1 MTVEARLL
9 ELWYGPAWRT
19 AALGPLEAIYRV
31 ATGLRR
37 RAYGTGLVVSED
49 VGAPVAVVGNLSVG
63 GTGKTPIASWLAGE
77 LREAGLTTAVVL
89 RGYGGRHAGAPL
101 RVTSDT
107 DPRLVGDEAVLHA
120 RRGASLVFVA
130 RDRVAAARAAVA
142 AGAQFVVSDDGLQ
155 HLRLR
160 RRFEIAVVD
169 GARGLGN
176 GHLLPAGPLRESPC
190 RLAEVDA
197 VVVTERGETPA
208 VAIGRYGSHA
218 IRVRLRPGAAVNLID
233 GRRRDL
239 AQFRGEPL
247 LAVAGIG
254 HPEAYF
260 SALRAQGLDITA
272 RALPDHAVLDA
283 ASLGAAGDATVLM
296 TEKDAVKCRRFARPH
311 WWFVDLE
318 VAFEPPSAAAGLVAR
333 VLEAARVTG

>member
-19 AALGPLEAIYRV
+19 LALWPLEALYRL

-37 RAYGTGLVVSED
+37 RAYRSGLLASED
-49 VGAPVAVVGNLSVG
+49 AGAPVAVVGNLSVG
-63 GTGKTPIASWLAGE
+63 GTGKTPLASWLAGE
-77 LREAGLTTAVVL
+77 LLARGLATAVVL
-89 RGYGGRHAGAPL
+89 RGYGGRHSGAPM
-101 RVTSDT
+101 RVTADT
-107 DPRLVGDEAVLHA
+107 DPGLAGDEAVLHA
-120 RRGASLVFVA
+120 RRGTPLVFVA

-160 RRFEIAVVD
+160 RQFEIAVVD

-176 GHLLPAGPLRESPC
+176 GHMLPAGPLREAPR

-197 VVVTERGETPA
+197 VVVTERGERSA
-208 VAIGRYGSHA
+208 VGLGCYGSHA
-218 IRVRLRPGAAVNLID
+218 IRVRLRAGAAVNLVD
-233 GRRRDL
+233 GRRRTL
-239 AQFRGEPL
+239 AEFRGARL

-254 HPEAYF
+254 NPEAF
-260 SALRAQGLDITA
+260 FAALRAAGLDITA
-272 RALPDHAVLDA
+272 HALSDHAVLDA
-283 ASLGAAGDATVLM
+283 ASLGPTRDATVLM
-296 TEKDAVKCRRFARPH
+296 TEKDAVKCRRFARPE

-318 VAFEPPSAAAGLVAR
+318 VAFDPPSAAAGLVAR
-333 VLEAARVTG
+333 VLESARKAQ